1 MVFSMITNHKNFID
15 KIEIDEIER
24 NFPSYFHRVEDGE
37 TLIILKGGKPMAE
50 IKPVISAQPKR
61 RPFGL
66 CNGDFVVPDDF
77 DKPLPEEIIQEFE
90 GK

>member
-1 MVFSMITNHKNFID
+1 MKTNNKNSIA
-15 KIEIDEIER
+15 EIEVNEIEN

-37 TLIILKGGKPMAE
+37 TIIILKDGKPKAE
-50 IKPVISAQPKR
+50 IKPVITAKQKL

-66 CNGDFVVPDDF
+66 CSGDFVVPDDF
-77 DKPLPEEIIQEFE
+77 DEPLPEEIIREFE

>member
-50 IKPVISAQPKR
+50 IKPVIPTRPKR

-66 CNGDFVVPDDF
+66 CNGGFVVPDDF
-77 DKPLPEEIIQEFE
+77 DNPLPEEIIREFE
-90 GK
+90 EK

>member
-1 MVFSMITNHKNFID
+1 MNTNYKNSIEE
-15 KIEIDEIER
+15 IEIDEIES
-24 NFPSYFHRVEDGE
+24 NFPSYFHRVEDGG
-37 TLIILKGGKPMAE
+37 TIIILKGGKPMAE
-50 IKPVISAQPKR
+50 IKPLIAVQQKL

-77 DKPLPEEIIQEFE
+77 DEPIPEEIIREFE

>member
-1 MVFSMITNHKNFID
+1 MNTNYKNSIS
-15 KIEIDEIER
+15 KIEVDEIEH

-37 TLIILKGGKPMAE
+37 TIIILKDGKPKAE
-50 IKPVISAQPKR
+50 IKPVISVKQKL

-66 CNGDFVVPDDF
+66 CSGDFIVPIDF
-77 DKPLPEEIIQEFE
+77 DDPLPEEIIREFE